1 MATLELGTIDAQ
13 TIDPEAL
20 TRAYDAYQHDAF
32 DGYFPDEEGVGA
44 LASDFVGAAVST
56 IAAHAGSDEETAFIN
71 EDTAAQDVDTLR
83 SSLKTDGFRTPL
95 LTIAHETVKSWL
107 AAQFKDADDPLRT
120 AIGAYADD
128 VFAAA
133 PRDEQEASLNA
144 AQYIQEGP
152 ALAAIINEIS
162 EVNIEHLSGKDL
174 QSGAFLV
181 YDGTKYGTAADD
193 PNMVLFE

>member
-1 MATLELGTIDAQ
+1 MRRYGAGMTAD
-13 TIDPEAL
+13 
-20 TRAYDAYQHDAF
+20 
-32 DGYFPDEEGVGA
+32 A
-44 LASDFVGAAVST
+44 LASDFVGAAASA
-56 IAAHAGSDEETAFIN
+56 IAAHAGSGEETSFIN
-71 EDTAAQDVDTLR
+71 EDTLR
-83 SSLKTDGFRTPL
+83 SSLKTDGLRTPL

-107 AAQFKDADDPLRT
+107 AAQFEDADDPLCT

-162 EVNIEHLSGKDL
+162 EANIEHLSGKDL

-181 YDGTKYGTAADD
+181 YDGTRYGTATND